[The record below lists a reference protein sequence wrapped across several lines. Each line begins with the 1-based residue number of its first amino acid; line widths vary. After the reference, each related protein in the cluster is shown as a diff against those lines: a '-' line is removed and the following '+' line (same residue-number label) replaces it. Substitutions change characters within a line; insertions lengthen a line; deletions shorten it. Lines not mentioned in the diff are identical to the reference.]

1 MQLCELGTPMAVA
14 VGMMDEVRAA
24 GGGVDAARMEKL
36 LGVPVVPVC
45 AIGVFQKNES
55 LNWGEYLGRALSLSG
70 SISMAAM
77 PLGLVLS
84 GALAGPLGIENW
96 FLISG
101 GATLGRCV

>member
-1 MQLCELGTPMAVA
+1 M
-14 VGMMDEVRAA
+14 
-24 GGGVDAARMEKL
+24 
-36 LGVPVVPVC
+36 
-45 AIGVFQKNES
+45 
-55 LNWGEYLGRALSLSG
+55 SG

-101 GATLGRCV
+101 GATLGIAVFALTLPALRHCMDG